1 MSSDRWRQVEDLC
14 HAALAY
20 HGEER
25 RAFLAN
31 ACQGDEGLRRE
42 VESLLAQESSAEG
55 FMSVPAA
62 ALAGSAGLDQ
72 PGRTLIGARLGSY
85 TIRSLLGVG
94 GMGEVYRAHD
104 ETLGREVA
112 IKVLSPALT
121 AEPDRR
127 ARFEREARMLATVN
141 HPHIGAIYGV
151 EEADGVRALVLEL
164 VEGETLAERI
174 ARSVRDPIAGAPGLS
189 VNEALTIARQ
199 IADALETAH
208 EKGADHS
215 SRRRRCAP
223 DLARG
228 FCLTVD
234 GAHVTLRTS
243 SSVLGGCRRFRGRLH
258 ARVRSERRSTSG
270 GEYHSARFTPTG
282 RGVLVCP
289 TWCRQALVSWR
300 L

>member
-14 HAALAY
+14 HGALGY

-25 RAFLAN
+25 GAFLAN

-55 FMSVPAA
+55 FMSVPQQHWRA
-62 ALAGSAGLDQ
+62 Q
-72 PGRTLIGARLGSY
+72 PGSTNQDARSLARASDPHDPP
-85 TIRSLLGVG
+85 LLGVG

-151 EEADGVRALVLEL
+151 EEVDGVRALVLEL